1 VEREDLQFSCYKIL
15 HSQMIVLFGIGTMT
29 KAKILL
35 MNPIYPVII
44 YLVETSNLYLM
55 LKLEPMR

>member
-1 VEREDLQFSCYKIL
+1 
-15 HSQMIVLFGIGTMT
+15 MIVLFGIGTMT